1 MLRNGS
7 CKPALKCCT
16 TALLLRLRDNEGDL
30 RGLIPISAP
39 VLTLI
44 QPHGIVSDAESAVKT
59 YSSAKRHLE
68 TLKEDVDMI
77 EEDLNQVTSKV
88 LEMTSHMDEAL
99 QIEKGPKTKVKK
111 ILGHAESVLVLLRE
125 LIKWKSQLTDAIRRS
140 GRDKTAVIGEARR
153 LVEEMSQRGCEEAMT
168 RGRTHDQKMAKKLLD
183 TITKMTA
190 RRNAE
195 TLTQMADSLV
205 TSQVLL
211 GHTSDLLSEAKVACR
226 RVRHVNLKS
235 ASTLQQLQHVLN
247 QTITETR
254 SLHSSTESARRR
266 LKELNA
272 FFLLLEEAKHG
283 FEKDSARFYG
293 GKLQLRTKIDDIIH
307 VRAKIEIIVETE
319 KHAQELSTLAS
330 GMQRTLPTVDNT
342 NQSHTSHD
350 SKLLNILKNMEDA
363 ARAAHWSNM
372 TADEALED
380 VTLGRLLLKAKSLR
394 HKATHLWTAANQSQN
409 NFRERSQSLNT
420 QNDRMRRHKDKRESL
435 QFDISRVFHEL
446 NRLKRDNLNV
456 LIESAKTASSA
467 TNDIVTHIT
476 PRLRMMGEEMNR
488 LTLNNMALSFN
499 DSLNDAQHAVR
510 TLDTV
515 LPMMK
520 DELSQVEALRK
531 TSRASGNMIENI
543 IRIKDMIHE
552 TRSYLNRI
560 SLAMH
565 FNGKRHVELGP
576 PSNLEDVK
584 AFTAVELLLSVEKKM
599 VARQRKRQEK
609 QRDDDMFVLYLG
621 SQDISGDYIGMA
633 IRNGTLICVYQLG
646 GRIHEVATSP
656 ITTFSGSRPFSL
668 DRVVFH
674 RIYQDAE
681 VNITANFTSEWPVPY
696 VPKRH
701 LPNAMSRILDLDPQ
715 RTVFYVGGYPQHFN
729 VPKKLRYPGY
739 RGYLKL
745 SYFNNEPLSLYNYKS
760 ALNMKANL
768 HSLMLP
774 RSKEIDYYQGS
785 GYREA
790 FVKDP
795 HRRTHF
801 FAFHTNSRKT
811 DALLFY
817 MGMEEAFWCLLVK
830 QGHLVLQGQHAG
842 IKQRSQSADKV
853 SLFDKHFYIA
863 VGDEITVRYEDKHIS
878 IELSHVPYKS
888 FYIGG
893 VPPHI
898 RTRHNISTPP
908 LRGCVDHVSAD
919 AQIVE
924 YNKTMGVS
932 DGCPFAMLGVRT
944 AALRSTLIADWLSAP
959 DQQHL
964 AVGFRSTHKH
974 GIILRSTSQVVQ
986 NPTLSHISLSH
997 GFLQLTIGQHS
1008 VKSSQRY
1015 DDGKWHY
1022 LCVAQTPRLQVQ
1034 VDNINVTLS
1043 EPIPAEL
1050 SLPQAFHG
1058 CVTNIYSRSVQ
1069 SFTPMDLNSLLPLG
1083 GFLQAGCR
1091 LGSHTLDEHLP
1102 TDVTTSL
1109 QIHKLTVDQTHSE
1122 CIHWRAPRRGYEL
1135 SQEDSW
1141 LAYKLPQQ
1149 DLNYRPHFSLDIKT
1163 KSSNGVILFVEGRG
1177 AVPQLVLYMANGRIK
1192 MSLGSIGD
1200 IYHKR
1205 KTNDGRWHRV
1215 DCSVERNTFHL
1226 LVDGIRVTDG
1236 RLPKDEGSSLKFYD
1250 LVYLGSPLGSPK
1262 SIIGCVRGFRMNDE
1276 PVGNPEG
1283 GHRVSPCSDG
1293 HTEMGTYFA
1302 GGHVVLDDPI
1312 AVGDDFSLTFKLRPQ
1327 RLTGLLFHAQSQG
1340 INLDVFLMNS
1350 TVGVTVDDGGQS
1362 ISAVLTP
1369 QNLCDGEFHVISVSK
1384 EQKYLTLMVDTLSQ
1398 RMTRPVAFNPSFT
1411 RRALLHVGGATE
1423 SSRAPVKSPFNG
1435 CLREVIING
1444 GKVAF
1449 ETQAVTAIG
1458 AVNVNS
1464 CPAN

>member
-7 CKPALKCCT
+7 CKPALKCCSP
-16 TALLLRLRDNEGDL
+16 ALLLRLRDDEGDL

-44 QPHGIVSDAESAVKT
+44 QPHGIVSDAENAVKT
-59 YSSAKRHLE
+59 YSNAKRYLE

-77 EEDLNQVTSKV
+77 EDDLNQVTSKA
-88 LEMTSHMDEAL
+88 LEMTSRMDETL

-111 ILGHAESVLVLLRE
+111 FLGHAESVLVLLRE
-125 LIKWKSQLTDAIRRS
+125 LIKWKSQPTDAIRRN
-140 GRDKTAVIGEARR
+140 GRDKTAMIGKARR

-168 RGRTHDQKMAKKLLD
+168 RRRTHDQKMAKKLLD

-190 RRNAE
+190 KRNAE
-195 TLTQMADSLV
+195 SLIQTADSLI

-211 GHTSDLLSEAKVACR
+211 DHTTDLLSEAKVTCR

-254 SLHSSTESARRR
+254 SLHSSTVSARRR

-272 FFLLLEEAKHG
+272 IFLLLEEAKHG

-293 GKLQLRTKIDDIIH
+293 GKQQLRTKIDYIFH

-330 GMQRTLPTVDNT
+330 GMERTLPTVNNT
-342 NQSHTSHD
+342 NQSHTSYD
-350 SKLLNILKNMEDA
+350 PKLFNSIKNMEDA

-380 VTLGRLLLKAKSLR
+380 VISGRLLLKAKSLR

-409 NFRERSQSLNT
+409 DYREHSQSLNT
-420 QNDRMRRHKDKRESL
+420 QNDRMRRHKDKGESL

-446 NRLKRDNLNV
+446 NRLKRDDLNV

-476 PRLRMMGEEMNR
+476 HRLRMMGEEMNR

-499 DSLNDAQHAVR
+499 DGLNDAQHAVR

-531 TSRASGNMIENI
+531 TSTANGSMIENI
-543 IRIKDMIHE
+543 IRIKDMVQE

-565 FNGKRHVELGP
+565 FNGKRHVELRTP
-576 PSNLEDVK
+576 RNLEDLK
-584 AFTAVELLLSVEKKM
+584 AFTAVEMLLSVEKKM

-609 QRDDDMFVLYLG
+609 QRDDDMFILYLG

-633 IRNGTLICVYQLG
+633 IRNGTLVCVYQLG
-646 GRIHEVATSP
+646 GHIHEVATSP
-656 ITTFSGSRPFSL
+656 ITMFSRSRPFSL

-681 VNITANFTSEWPVPY
+681 VNITANFTSERPVPY
-696 VPKRH
+696 MPKHH
-701 LPNAMSRILDLDPQ
+701 LPNAMSRILGLDPQ

-729 VPKKLRYPGY
+729 IPKKLRYPGY
-739 RGYLKL
+739 RGYMKL

-774 RSKEIDYYQGS
+774 RSKELDYYQGS

-801 FAFHTNSRKT
+801 FAFHTNSRET
-811 DALLFY
+811 DAMLFY
-817 MGMEEAFWCLLVK
+817 MGLEEAFWCLLVK

-842 IKQRSQSADKV
+842 IKLRSQSADKV
-853 SLFDKHFYIA
+853 SLFDKNFYIA

-878 IELSHVPYKS
+878 IELSHVPYQS

-898 RTRHNISTPP
+898 RTRHDISTPP

-924 YNKTMGVS
+924 YNKTIGVS

-944 AALRSTLIADWLSAP
+944 AALRSTLIADWLSTP

-964 AVGFRSTHKH
+964 AVGFRSKHKH
-974 GIILRSTSQVVQ
+974 GIILRSTPQ
-986 NPTLSHISLSH
+986 NPTLNHISLSN
-997 GFLQLTIGQHS
+997 GFLQITIGHHS

-1022 LCVAQTPRLQVQ
+1022 LYVVQKPRLQVQ

-1043 EPIPAEL
+1043 ESIPAEL

-1058 CVTNIYSRSVQ
+1058 CVTNIYSRSLQ

-1083 GFLQAGCR
+1083 GFLRAGCR
-1091 LGSHTLDEHLP
+1091 LGSHTILDEHLP
-1102 TDVTTSL
+1102 TDVSTSL
-1109 QIHKLTVDQTHSE
+1109 QMHKLTVDQTHGE

-1163 KSSNGVILFVEGRG
+1163 KSSNGVILFVEGTG
-1177 AVPQLVLYMANGRIK
+1177 TVPQLVVYMANGRIK

-1200 IYHKR
+1200 IYHKH

-1215 DCSVERNTFHL
+1215 DCSIERNTFHL
-1226 LVDGIRVTDG
+1226 VVDGIRVTDG

-1250 LVYLGSPLGSPK
+1250 LVYLGSPLGSSK
-1262 SIIGCVRGFRMNDE
+1262 SIMGCVRGFRMNDE

-1293 HTEMGTYFA
+1293 HTEIGTYFA

-1327 RLTGLLFHAQSQG
+1327 RLTGLLFHAHSQG
-1340 INLDVFLMNS
+1340 INLDVFLMNH
-1350 TVGVTVDDGGQS
+1350 TVGVTVEDGGQS

-1369 QNLCDGEFHVISVSK
+1369 HNLCDGEFHEITVSK

-1398 RMTRPVAFNPSFT
+1398 RMTRPVAFNPSFM
-1411 RRALLHVGGATE
+1411 RRALLHIGGATE
-1423 SSRAPVKSPFNG
+1423 SSRVPVKSPFNG

-1458 AVNVNS
+1458 AVNVKS